1 MSWEAPVKDRRLV
14 AIIPDYLAEY
24 FKGKEISGIGSFFSS
39 LAKGAERISDGLY
52 SLGYRVFKYSGN
64 PSQIALVGANDIEM
78 SLPEA
83 QPVFTTLPKVQYPE
97 QKLTKEQVIKKA
109 GEYIDE
115 FMKTVAKVG
124 GVLAGRILAEKIA
137 KAAGVENIPEQE
149 IYNRALAW
157 ATANQQVLQQ
167 MGYPSPEAAAASVLW
182 AKNGYP
188 PRPDESPED
197 ILKPRVIYRKDV
209 EEQIEESLHQKH
221 DIEYYINKYWWL
233 IAAFFALLLLR
244 R

>member
-24 FKGKEISGIGSFFSS
+24 FKEKEVSGIGSFFSS
-39 LAKGAERISDGLY
+39 LAKEASHISDNLY

-64 PSQIALVGANDIEM
+64 PSQIALVGAKDIEM
-78 SLPEA
+78 SLPET
-83 QPVFTTLPKVQYPE
+83 QPVFTTLPEVQYPE

-124 GVLAGRILAEKIA
+124 GTLAGRILAEKIA

-157 ATANQQVLQQ
+157 ATANQQILQQ
-167 MGYPSPEAAAASVLW
+167 MGYPSPEAAAASALW
-182 AKNGYP
+182 AKNGFP
-188 PRPDESPED
+188 PKPGETPEEV
-197 ILKPRVIYRKDV
+197 LKIKPVKEERVEV
-209 EEQIEESLHQKH
+209 AEEKH